1 MSLSEKV
8 PRAQETGPGLPL
20 KEVKVYESQDLQG
33 ANSQSSSEGTDC
45 WNSQKGLDA
54 QLQTQRSGEPLGVGQ
69 FALIRRPPPNSKLGK
84 LRKHQD
90 LGLSGVSGVE
100 FPKLQ
105 ALRHH
110 LCYCLTFFLKLTHFK
125 YLNTCFGKENLIQ
138 LLQIEKWVLLTIKG
152 NGKR

>member
-20 KEVKVYESQDLQG
+20 KEVKVYDSQVLQG

-69 FALIRRPPPNSKLGK
+69 FALIRRPPPNWES
-84 LRKHQD
+84 
-90 LGLSGVSGVE
+90 
-100 FPKLQ
+100 
-105 ALRHH
+105 
-110 LCYCLTFFLKLTHFK
+110 
-125 YLNTCFGKENLIQ
+125 
-138 LLQIEKWVLLTIKG
+138 
-152 NGKR
+152 